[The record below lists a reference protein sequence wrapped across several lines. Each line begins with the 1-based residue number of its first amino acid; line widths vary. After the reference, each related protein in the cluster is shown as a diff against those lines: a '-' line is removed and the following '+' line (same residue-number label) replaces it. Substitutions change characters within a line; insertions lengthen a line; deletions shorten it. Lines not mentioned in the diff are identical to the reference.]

1 MIDVQLKSGLADLLV
16 DEPPVG
22 PDAARALRSGRRAQ
36 VRRRWSGA
44 VGVAAG
50 VVAVSAAV
58 PFGAALLASP
68 PSGTVAPGGGPSQ
81 AEAASTQ
88 LHAELG
94 SSAIDPGRVADLVRT
109 MLLDELPGA
118 AVTQGNLSINK
129 SPLSISS
136 TYRVSR
142 GGETWS
148 VSVFLGRA
156 PGVPCAQ
163 SDTCSVTHPAAG
175 VTVADQKLAA
185 GSRDDAQSLVHSRY
199 AEGELVTVA
208 SLAATFG
215 SGGALTVT
223 SHDPESDVPWV
234 VSLERSV
241 SAALPDVDGLGHF
254 GATAEASATPS
265 AATSSGPTNSAG
277 ETEAQVD
284 KASASSR

>member
-1 MIDVQLKSGLADLLV
+1 
-16 DEPPVG
+16 
-22 PDAARALRSGRRAQ
+22 
-36 VRRRWSGA
+36 
-44 VGVAAG
+44 
-50 VVAVSAAV
+50 
-58 PFGAALLASP
+58 
-68 PSGTVAPGGGPSQ
+68 
-81 AEAASTQ
+81 
-88 LHAELG
+88 
-94 SSAIDPGRVADLVRT
+94 
-109 MLLDELPGA
+109 
-118 AVTQGNLSINK
+118 
-129 SPLSISS
+129 
-136 TYRVSR
+136 
-142 GGETWS
+142 
-148 VSVFLGRA
+148 
-156 PGVPCAQ
+156 
-163 SDTCSVTHPAAG
+163 VTHPAAG

-185 GSRDDAQSLVHSRY
+185 GSRHDAQSLVHSRY

-223 SHDPESDVPWV
+223 SHDPESVVPWV